1 MTEKFKKIELNS
13 IKNDIYNKVK
23 KRKNSP
29 SIDKDASF
37 PSKHP
42 FEKSVVSNYYFNK

>member
-1 MTEKFKKIELNS
+1 MTEKFKKIELNE

-29 SIDKDASF
+29 SIDKEASF
-37 PSKHP
+37 TSKP
-42 FEKSVVSNYYFNK
+42 FERSTASNYNFTK